1 MVEMLVAPH
10 GGRLIDR
17 QIEAEEAEA
26 LCKEAS
32 DLPSLTL
39 NSRERNDLEMIGNGA
54 MSPLEGFMDRHDYRG
69 VVDLMHLASGPVWS
83 LPVTLSTKADDP
95 EVEPGDR
102 AALRDEDGRV
112 WGDIEVTD
120 VYAADLTHEAEKC
133 LGTTDDSHPGV
144 AYLKSLTGK
153 YIGGKV
159 RSIRRREEETFA
171 RYRLDPK
178 ETRVLFRAKGWKSV
192 VAFQT
197 RNPIHRAHEYIQK
210 CALEIVDG
218 LLLHPLVGETKS
230 DDIPADVR
238 MRCYNEIL
246 DSYYPET
253 RVTMSVFPAA
263 MRYAGPREA
272 VFHAL
277 LRKNYGCSHF
287 IVGRDHAGVGDF
299 YGTYDAQMIFE
310 GIDADELE
318 VVPLK
323 FEHAFYCVS
332 CQGMATA
339 KTCPHGGEDH
349 VFLSGRKVRAMLR
362 EGKTPPPEFT
372 RPEIAAILMEA
383 AQSRKENR

>member
-1 MVEMLVAPH
+1 MLVAPH

-17 QIEAEEAEA
+17 QLEGEGAEA
-26 LCKEAS
+26 LLQEAS

-39 NSRERNDLEMIGNGA
+39 NSRELNDLEMICNGA
-54 MSPLEGFMDRHDYRG
+54 MSPLEGFMDRHDYIG
-69 VVDLMHLASGPVWS
+69 VVDLMHLSSGPVWS
-83 LPVTLSTKADDP
+83 LPVTLSVKPDDP
-95 EVEPGDR
+95 EVQSGDR
-102 AALRDEDGRV
+102 AALRDGDGRV

-120 VYAADLTHEAEKC
+120 VYRADLEHEAEKC
-133 LGTTDDSHPGV
+133 LGTTDGSHPGV
-144 AYLKSLTGK
+144 AYLNSLSGR
-153 YIGGKV
+153 YIGGRV
-159 RSIRRREEETFA
+159 RAIRRRDEETFA
-171 RYRLDPK
+171 QYRLDPK

-230 DDIPADVR
+230 DDIPAEVR
-238 MRCYNEIL
+238 MECYHEIL
-246 DSYYPET
+246 QKYYPET
-253 RVTMSVFPAA
+253 RVAMSVFPAA
-263 MRYAGPREA
+263 MRSAGPREA

-310 GIDADELE
+310 GIDDDELE

-323 FEHAFYCVS
+323 FEHAFYCVK

-339 KTCPHGGEDH
+339 KTCPHGGDQH
-349 VFLSGRKVRAMLR
+349 IFLSGRKVRAMLR
-362 EGKTPPPEFT
+362 EGKMPPEEFT
-372 RPEIAAILMEA
+372 RPEIAEILMRA
-383 AQSRKENR
+383 AKSGKENG